1 MRTSWLVLC
10 VLGTLALAGCPDES
24 SGSGGSG
31 GAPTEPGWQV
41 VFDDGELNGA
51 LLSIWGTEKKSVF
64 AAGGPLRNGGRDALA
79 LHFNGNSWTD
89 LKAGGDDSFWWV
101 HGTSDSDVWFVGEN
115 GRISHYDGT
124 AFTEHDSG
132 TTATLWGAYAFAPD
146 DVWVVGGTVGG
157 ASTTPD
163 DIVLHYDGT
172 AFTAVTLPGEP
183 LGRALFKIW
192 GTSSDDLFVVGEA
205 GIIWHKEG
213 SEWVNQSDPPVANGT
228 LTTVHGCSSDDVYAV
243 GGRDVLHFD
252 GTAWSKVDLS
262 LGNDVNGVY
271 CAAPDS
277 VGITGMGGLKQRL
290 VNGEWQNEFASDP
303 HGDLH
308 SIWADEEGSF
318 WVAGGDFITGVKPN
332 QPRNGIIA
340 RYGQEFIPDALE

>member
-1 MRTSWLVLC
+1 
-10 VLGTLALAGCPDES
+10 LGGR
-24 SGSGGSG
+24 
-31 GAPTEPGWQV
+31 
-41 VFDDGELNGA
+41 
-51 LLSIWGTEKKSVF
+51 
-64 AAGGPLRNGGRDALA
+64 RNGR
-79 LHFNGNSWTD
+79 
-89 LKAGGDDSFWWV
+89 
-101 HGTSDSDVWFVGEN
+101 
-115 GRISHYDGT
+115 
-124 AFTEHDSG
+124 
-132 TTATLWGAYAFAPD
+132 
-146 DVWVVGGTVGG
+146 
-157 ASTTPD
+157 STTPD

-213 SEWVNQSDPPVANGT
+213 AEWVNQSDPPVANGT
-228 LTTVHGCSSDDVYAV
+228 LTTVHGCSRDDVYAV

-252 GTAWSKVDLS
+252 GTAWSKVELS

-340 RYGQEFIPDALE
+340 RYGQEFIPDLLE